1 MFAFLTHLYLY
12 QDSDGDDEEES
23 EKPKAN
29 VTHEE
34 EESGEVTLNAMT
46 SCTVQLP
53 TTLTL
58 IFISCLLP

>member
-23 EKPKAN
+23 EKPKAS

-34 EESGEVTLNAMT
+34 EESGEVILNVMT
-46 SCTVQLP
+46 FCIV
-53 TTLTL
+53 
-58 IFISCLLP
+58 LLPIIITNV